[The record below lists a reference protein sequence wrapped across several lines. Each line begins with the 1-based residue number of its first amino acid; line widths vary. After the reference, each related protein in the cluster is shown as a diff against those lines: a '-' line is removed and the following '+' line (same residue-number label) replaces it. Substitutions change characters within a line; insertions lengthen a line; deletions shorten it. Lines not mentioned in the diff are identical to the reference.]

1 MPLFDSDA
9 ERQRKES
16 LKNLEDRRLRFAK
29 ELDERGIRPER
40 MFFCAREDGSFVALA
55 RHEGRFVLIES
66 PKFGTDADFRIDIQD
81 SVKHEREDV
90 FVKGSGLNGAFGFGE
105 KGAKGFN
112 LYVLD
117 SDAQRVCIPVVF
129 GRTSWLEA
137 PYRKN
142 PLLKLKRRRGDAN
155 VMWDFV
161 PIDFSH
167 LTKIENLLNDY
178 YLK

>member
-1 MPLFDSDA
+1 MPLFDSGA
-9 ERQRKES
+9 ERQRKEN
-16 LKNLEDRRLRFAK
+16 LKKLEDRRLRFAK
-29 ELDERGIRPER
+29 ELDDRGIRPER

-81 SVKHEREDV
+81 SPKYEREDV
-90 FVKGSGLNGAFGFGE
+90 LIKGTGLNGALGFGE
-105 KGAKGFN
+105 KSAKGFN

-117 SDAQRVCIPVVF
+117 SDGQRVCIPVVF
-129 GRTSWLEA
+129 GRTSWLEV
-137 PYRKN
+137 PYKKN

-155 VMWDFV
+155 VMWDLT
-161 PIDFSH
+161 PIDH
-167 LTKIENLLNDY
+167 GQLAKIEEMLNSY